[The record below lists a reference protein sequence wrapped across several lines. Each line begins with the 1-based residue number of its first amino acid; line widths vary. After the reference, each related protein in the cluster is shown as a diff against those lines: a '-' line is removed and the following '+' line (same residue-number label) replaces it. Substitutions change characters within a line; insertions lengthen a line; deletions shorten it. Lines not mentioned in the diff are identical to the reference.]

1 MIAFCAK
8 VKRARPLLGTLV
20 EIGLDGADESTL
32 HRAAADAFRAVERV
46 HRLMS
51 FHSETSD
58 VTRLN
63 RLAHREPVNVDPE
76 TWKVLEI
83 AGRVSRA
90 TQGVFDISVG
100 GSMMEHHA
108 LPRMAAGPFDPSAS
122 FRDIELLP
130 GHRVFFRRALAI
142 DLGGIAKGYAVDRAV
157 DQLRAYPGLAGSVNA
172 GGDLRVFGEMA
183 VPVQI
188 RNPEQ
193 PSLIGANAMLSN
205 AALAT
210 SASYPAS
217 ADRAAC
223 GLILHPRI
231 PALPGRICS
240 ASVRAATCMLADA
253 LAKSVY
259 LLRENAGSV
268 LSHFGVSGFLLSNGG
283 MSVIGGQP

>member
-1 MIAFCAK
+1 MTAFCAK
-8 VKRARPLLGTLV
+8 VRRARPLLGTIV
-20 EIGLDGADESTL
+20 EIVLDGANESTL
-32 HRAAADAFRAVERV
+32 HRAAADAFRAMERV
-46 HRLMS
+46 HCLMS
-51 FHSETSD
+51 FHSQTSD
-58 VTRLN
+58 VTRVN
-63 RLAHREPVNVDPE
+63 RQAHQGPVEVDPE
-76 TWKVLEI
+76 TWNVLEI
-83 AGRVSRA
+83 AAGVSHA

-100 GSMMEHHA
+100 GSMMEHNA
-108 LPRMAAGPFDPSAS
+108 LPRMAAGPFDASAS

-157 DQLRAYPGLAGSVNA
+157 AQLRAYPGITGSVNA

-183 VPVQI
+183 IPVQI

-193 PSLIGANAMLSN
+193 PSLIGASAMLRD

-210 SASYPAS
+210 SASYPQS
-217 ADRAAC
+217 ADRSTC

-231 PALPGRICS
+231 PALPRRICS
-240 ASVRAATCMLADA
+240 ASVRAATCVLADA

-268 LSHFGVSGFLLSNGG
+268 LSHFGASGFLLSNSG
-283 MSVIGGQP
+283 MSVIGGQS